1 MTPANTRSAEM
12 LASRPGVGQTATV
25 DVTDVTPRPR
35 AGDPSKVEAASMPI
49 PSQDVSAARRAAR
62 DLVRAVEHLK
72 AQHGDSVDMRRLLAD
87 AQRISE
93 DLDILAG
100 PDASEPGTGE
110 PIMIPD
116 HDYPPEF
123 WSDADR
129 E

>member
-1 MTPANTRSAEM
+1 MT
-12 LASRPGVGQTATV
+12 
-25 DVTDVTPRPR
+25 
-35 AGDPSKVEAASMPI
+35 I
-49 PSQDVSAARRAAR
+49 PSHDVSAARRAAR

-93 DLDILAG
+93 DLDLLAG
-100 PDASEPGTGE
+100 PDAAQPGAEPGAGD
-110 PIMIPD
+110 PILIPD

>member
-1 MTPANTRSAEM
+1 MT
-12 LASRPGVGQTATV
+12 
-25 DVTDVTPRPR
+25 
-35 AGDPSKVEAASMPI
+35 I

-72 AQHGDSVDMRRLLAD
+72 AEHGDSVDMRRLLAD
-87 AQRISE
+87 AQQISE

-100 PDASEPGTGE
+100 PDATEPGAGE

>member
-1 MTPANTRSAEM
+1 MS
-12 LASRPGVGQTATV
+12 
-25 DVTDVTPRPR
+25 
-35 AGDPSKVEAASMPI
+35 I

-62 DLVRAVEHLK
+62 DLVRTVEHLK
-72 AQHGDSVDMRRLLAD
+72 SQHGDSVDMRRLLYD

-100 PDASEPGTGE
+100 PDASEPATSE

-123 WSDADR
+123 WHDADR

>member
-1 MTPANTRSAEM
+1 M
-12 LASRPGVGQTATV
+12 LAPRLRVGQTATV
-25 DVTDVTPRPR
+25 GVTVVTRAVS
-35 AGDPSKVEAASMPI
+35 AGDVAESEAASMSI
-49 PSQDVSAARRAAR
+49 PSQDVGAARRAAR

-72 AQHGDSVDMRRLLAD
+72 SEHGDSVDMRRLLAD

-100 PDASEPGTGE
+100 PDAAEPGGGD
-110 PIMIPD
+110 PILIPD

>member
-1 MTPANTRSAEM
+1 
-12 LASRPGVGQTATV
+12 
-25 DVTDVTPRPR
+25 
-35 AGDPSKVEAASMPI
+35 
-49 PSQDVSAARRAAR
+49 
-62 DLVRAVEHLK
+62 
-72 AQHGDSVDMRRLLAD
+72 MRRLLAD
-87 AQRISE
+87 ARRISE

-100 PDASEPGTGE
+100 PDAPEPGIGG

>member
-1 MTPANTRSAEM
+1 MTIPPQE
-12 LASRPGVGQTATV
+12 VG
-25 DVTDVTPRPR
+25 
-35 AGDPSKVEAASMPI
+35 
-49 PSQDVSAARRAAR
+49 AARRAAR

-72 AQHGDSVDMRRLLAD
+72 AEYGDSVDMRRLLAD

-93 DLDILAG
+93 DLDLLAG
-100 PDASEPGTGE
+100 PDAPEPGLGE

-123 WSDADR
+123 WNDADR

>member
-1 MTPANTRSAEM
+1 M
-12 LASRPGVGQTATV
+12 LAPWARVGQTAIVDVIV
-25 DVTDVTPRPR
+25 DVTDVTPVPGD
-35 AGDPSKVEAASMPI
+35 GDPAEVEAARMTI

-62 DLVRAVEHLK
+62 DLVRVVEHLK
-72 AQHGDSVDMRRLLAD
+72 TQHGEDSVDMRRLLAD

-100 PDASEPGTGE
+100 PDAAEPGAGE

>member
-1 MTPANTRSAEM
+1 V
-12 LASRPGVGQTATV
+12 LARRPVVGQTANDQRVGGEQAMT
-25 DVTDVTPRPR
+25 
-35 AGDPSKVEAASMPI
+35 I
-49 PSQDVSAARRAAR
+49 PSHEVGAARRAAR

-72 AQHGDSVDMRRLLAD
+72 AMHGDSVDMRRLLAD

-93 DLDILAG
+93 DLDLLAG
-100 PDASEPGTGE
+100 PDAPEPGTGE

-123 WSDADR
+123 WNDADR